1 MTTDFLDIRSAERA
15 SLARTKGNAYIN
27 VGVLE
32 RQTSLWGGG
41 LMVLY
46 GLTRGTTKGLLL
58 AGVGAA
64 LAYRGATGHC
74 DVYQA
79 LKMTSNTRRKSMPA
93 IPSDQGVTIEESVTI
108 NQTPNVLYGFWRE
121 LENLPRVMRHLVSV
135 EKLDEKVALG
145 GQRPVW

>member
-1 MTTDFLDIRSAERA
+1 MATDFLNIRSAERA
-15 SLARTKGNAYIN
+15 SLARTNANAHIN
-27 VGVLE
+27 VGTSE
-32 RQTSLWGGG
+32 RQASLWGGG

-79 LKMTSNTRRKSMPA
+79 LKMTSNTRRRPTTTA
-93 IPSDQGVTIEESVTI
+93 IPSGQGVKIEEGVTI
-108 NQTPNVLYGFWRE
+108 NQPPDILYGFWRE
-121 LENLPRVMRHLVSV
+121 L
-135 EKLDEKVALG
+135 
-145 GQRPVW
+145 